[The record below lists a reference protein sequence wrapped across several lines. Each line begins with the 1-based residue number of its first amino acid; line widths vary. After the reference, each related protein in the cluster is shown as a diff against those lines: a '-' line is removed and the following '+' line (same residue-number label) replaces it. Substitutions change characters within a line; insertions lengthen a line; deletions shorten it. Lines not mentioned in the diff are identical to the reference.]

1 MSESEVSGPE
11 WQDAELE
18 CRLEQYRTG
27 DFVMLVPR
35 SLVIVA
41 AATALQVAVARN
53 VASQQPAAPAGPAVG
68 DIAPDFTLRGAT
80 RYGLLQN
87 PVRLADYRGSTVVLA
102 FFYQA
107 RTKG

>member
-1 MSESEVSGPE
+1 MRVSR
-11 WQDAELE
+11 
-18 CRLEQYRTG
+18 C
-27 DFVMLVPR
+27 

-41 AATALQVAVARN
+41 AATALHAGAAFSVGA
-53 VASQQPAAPAGPAVG
+53 QQPAVAEAPAGPAVG
-68 DIAPDFTLRGAT
+68 DVAPDFTLRGGT